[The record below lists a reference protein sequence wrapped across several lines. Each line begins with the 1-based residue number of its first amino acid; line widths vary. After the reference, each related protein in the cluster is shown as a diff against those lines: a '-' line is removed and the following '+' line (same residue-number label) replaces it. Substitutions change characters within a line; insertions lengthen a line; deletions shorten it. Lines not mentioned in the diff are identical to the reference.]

1 MFGKGVAKPYL
12 SGIIGLWTAYPV
24 AVYGLCTAM
33 ECDEEDI
40 EKEKDAHVAGRG
52 ELITGS

>member
-1 MFGKGVAKPYL
+1 MFGKGVAEPYL

-40 EKEKDAHVAGRG
+40 EKEKDAHVGGRG